1 MTPPNDDDEVEAL
14 HTDSSS
20 RPYYPGF
27 LDWLIPAFLV
37 LAGFAVVVGG
47 AGLWAGTDVEI
58 IQQMVAEG
66 AIQSDMYTGQDLV
79 DVTYATA
86 WWSAIGLV
94 VTGVAIW
101 LGAAWFVVL
110 RRRERRQEK
119 TGEQPRY
126 VWTNAIVGAVAAIVL
141 GFIPLSQALGGAIA
155 GYLQREDRD
164 TNVKVGALSGLLTGL
179 PIVIAVV
186 FVFAGLIDGTL
197 GVEDGNWA
205 PLLIA
210 VTGFTV
216 VLTLLFVIA
225 VGAIGGWIGGH
236 LAGDSRK
243 ERTRA
248 RTSRQEE

>member
-1 MTPPNDDDEVEAL
+1 
-14 HTDSSS
+14 
-20 RPYYPGF
+20 
-27 LDWLIPAFLV
+27 
-37 LAGFAVVVGG
+37 
-47 AGLWAGTDVEI
+47 
-58 IQQMVAEG
+58 MVDQG

-79 DVTYATA
+79 DVTYAIA
-86 WWSAIGLV
+86 WWSTIGLV

-101 LGAAWFVVL
+101 LGAGWFVVL
-110 RRRERRQEK
+110 RRRERRQVDA
-119 TGEQPRY
+119 GEQPRY
-126 VWTNAIVGAVAAIVL
+126 VWSNAIVGAVAAIVL
-141 GFIPLSQALGGAIA
+141 GFIPFSQALGGAVS

-205 PLLIA
+205 PLFVA

-236 LAGDSRK
+236 LAGDSKK
-243 ERTRA
+243 ERNRA